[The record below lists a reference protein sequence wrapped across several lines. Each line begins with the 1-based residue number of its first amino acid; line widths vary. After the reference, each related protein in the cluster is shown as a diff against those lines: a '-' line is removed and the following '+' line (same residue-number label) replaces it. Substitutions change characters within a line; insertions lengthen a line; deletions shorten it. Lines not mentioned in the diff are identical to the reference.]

1 MKTYFNWSGGK
12 DSSIALYRMMEAGNT
27 PELLLTSVNT
37 THNRISMHGVRRE
50 LLEIQALETG
60 IPLETLELP
69 EQPDMNT
76 YNTLMGEK
84 MNDLKKRGFSKAVFG
99 DIFLEDLKKYR
110 EEKLAEAGIKA
121 VFPLWKEDTR
131 SLAEYFIHTGFKAI
145 IVCVN
150 ERWLDS
156 SFCGRELDQAFLNDL
171 PKNVDPCGENGE
183 FHSYVYAGPVFRNN
197 IPVKKG
203 ELVRRTYPVP
213 ANNDADNCYT
223 TPVKEQYGFYFQ
235 DLLL

>member
-12 DSSIALYRMMEAGNT
+12 DSSIALFRMMETGNT
-27 PELLLTSVNT
+27 PELLLTSVNA
-37 THNRISMHGVRRE
+37 THNRVSMHGVRRE
-50 LLEIQALETG
+50 LLEIQAVETG

-84 MNDLKKRGFSKAVFG
+84 MNGLKQRGFSKAVFG

-110 EEKLAEAGIKA
+110 EEKLAAAGIEA
-121 VFPLWKEDTR
+121 VFPIWKEDTR
-131 SLAEYFIHTGFKAI
+131 SLAEYFINEGFKAI

-156 SFCGRELDQAFLNDL
+156 SFCGRELDHSFLNDL
-171 PKNVDPCGENGE
+171 PPNVDPCGENGE
-183 FHSYVYAGPVFRNN
+183 FHSYVYAGPVFRND
-197 IPVKKG
+197 ISVKKG
-203 ELVRRTYPVP
+203 ALVHRTYPAP
-213 ANNDADNCYT
+213 SGNDADNCYT